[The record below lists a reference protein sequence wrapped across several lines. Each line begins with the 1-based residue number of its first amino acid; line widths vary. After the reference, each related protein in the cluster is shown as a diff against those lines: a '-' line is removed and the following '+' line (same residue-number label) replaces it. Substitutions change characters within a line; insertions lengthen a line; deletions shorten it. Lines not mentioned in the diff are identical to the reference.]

1 MRTLLLIDAH
11 SILHR
16 SFHALPPLTA
26 PDGRPTQA
34 LYGLSVMLTKIF
46 ETAKPDYAAGC
57 FDLPEPTFRHTTF
70 KGYKAQRPKTP
81 DALASQLQ
89 EAPTVFTAFG
99 IRSFSE
105 PGFEGDDFIATL
117 TEHFKKEPD
126 LQIVILTGDLDTLQ
140 LVDQDHIVVRT
151 FRKGLSDTFT
161 YNEPAVRARYGLNP
175 EQIGDYK
182 ALVGDSSDNIP
193 GVPGVG
199 PKTATEALVKY
210 GTLEKL
216 FASLLQDPKLSAKF
230 AAHRTAAELAKTLVT
245 LQTHAPIGDL
255 NLENLATRDFPGE
268 AVPKLFRDLG
278 FESLLRRIY
287 SRASTGDPQAESKT
301 ERTKAAKKTS
311 LPKPIPSDSPLQS
324 SIFDHSTPTARV
336 DSHSLTLKNNPNEF
350 FLVDN
355 VACTSA
361 AVNSLKI
368 GFELKQATRAAAAT
382 GQELPPPYFDLGVAF
397 WLIDPDFK
405 KYNRGD
411 LVERYL
417 KRSLLSPAEDDRALY
432 QFAQLK
438 LQEYELAKVFQ
449 KTEMLLLP
457 LLVEVE
463 DFGIG
468 VSASKLTELKNDLAK
483 KIRTTERKI
492 YHLAGR
498 EFNLNSPA
506 QLSEVLY
513 RELQIPTRATTKS
526 FPSTSAER
534 LQEIQT
540 KHPIVP
546 LLLTYRS
553 DFKVESTYVEP
564 ILRAIDTDGRLRTEY
579 VQTGTATGRLSSKE
593 PNLQNIPH
601 GTPFTTELRSA
612 FCPAEGYEFLSFDYA
627 QLELRILAEL
637 SLDERMLAAFR
648 AGEDIHAITAARVYH
663 KNVSAIN
670 SAERRVAKT
679 LNFGLIY
686 GMGASA
692 FAATSGLSRKDAGEF
707 IQNYWRE
714 FPGVAKWQ
722 QETKRVVHER
732 GYTETLTGR
741 RRYFPELL
749 SEDPRLL
756 SAVDRAA
763 VNHPVQGLEGDVIKQ
778 AMLKVREVLSPR
790 GFWGKEVH
798 MLLSI
803 HDELL
808 FEVRIGMMKEIA
820 PLIEAA
826 MEQALHLPHVKLV
839 VEAKTGKDWGHM
851 NIPHSLGH
859 LILNG

>member
-70 KGYKAQRPKTP
+70 EAYKAQRPKTP
-81 DALASQLQ
+81 DALAGQLN

-117 TEHFKKEPD
+117 TKRFEQEAD
-126 LQIVILTGDLDTLQ
+126 LQIIILTGDLDTLQ
-140 LVDQDHIVVRT
+140 LVDQNHILVRT

-161 YNEPAVRARYGLNP
+161 YDEPAVRARYGLNP

-210 GTLEKL
+210 GTLEKI
-216 FASLLQDPKLSAKF
+216 FNSLSQDPKLSAKF
-230 AAHRTAAELAKTLVT
+230 AAHRAAAEMAKTLVT
-245 LQTHAPIGDL
+245 LQTNAPVGKL
-255 NLENLATRDFPGE
+255 KLEDLATREFPGE
-268 AVPKLFRDLG
+268 AVPKLFRELG
-278 FESLLRRIY
+278 FESLLNRIY
-287 SRASTGDPQAESKT
+287 GRSKT
-301 ERTKAAKKTS
+301 EGNPVQEKTQRAKAPAKAGTKK
-311 LPKPIPSDSPLQS
+311 LPPINSPLQS
-324 SIFDHSTPTARV
+324 SIFDHSTTANPTPVKPA
-336 DSHSLTLKNNPNEF
+336 SANNKNEF
-350 FLVDN
+350 FLADN
-355 VACTSA
+355 DTLPTDA
-361 AVNSLKI
+361 AGALKI
-368 GFELKQATRAAAAT
+368 GFELKQAIRLAT
-382 GQELPPPYFDLGVAF
+382 KQKQELPPPYFDLGVAF

-405 KYNRGD
+405 KYNRED
-411 LVERYL
+411 LVARYL
-417 KRSLLSPAEDDRALY
+417 KREPQDPSTDDRALY
-432 QFAQLK
+432 QFATKKLK
-438 LQEYELAKVFQ
+438 EYKLEKVFQ
-449 KTEMLLLP
+449 ETEMPLLP

-463 DFGIG
+463 DLGIG
-468 VSASKLTELKNDLAK
+468 VSSEKLEELKNSLIK
-483 KIRTTERKI
+483 KIAATEKKI
-492 YHLAGR
+492 YRLAGR

-513 RELQIPTRATTKS
+513 RELKIPTRATTKN

-534 LQEIQT
+534 LIEIRD

-546 LLLTYRS
+546 FLLEYRS
-553 DFKVESTYVEP
+553 DFKVQSTYVEP
-564 ILRAIDTDGRLRTEY
+564 ILNAIGPDGRLHTEY

-593 PNLQNIPH
+593 PNLQNVPH
-601 GTPFTTELRSA
+601 DTPFSTELRSA
-612 FCPAEGYEFLSFDYA
+612 FLPRLGYEFLSFDYA
-627 QLELRILAEL
+627 QLELRILASL
-637 SLDERMLAAFR
+637 SSDERMLSAFTKR
-648 AGEDIHAITAARVYH
+648 QDIHALTAAQVYH
-663 KNVSAIN
+663 KKVSEIT

-679 LNFGLIY
+679 LNFGLVY
-686 GMGASA
+686 GMGISA
-692 FAATSGLSRKDAGEF
+692 FAATSGLSRKEAGEF
-707 IQNYWRE
+707 IGSYWRE

-722 QETKRVVHER
+722 AETRRVVHKR

-749 SEDPRLL
+749 SGDPRAL

-778 AMLKVREVLSPR
+778 AMLCVRTALLANGS
-790 GFWGKEVH
+790 WGKEVR

-808 FEVRIGMMKEIA
+808 FEVRIGMMNEII
-820 PLIEAA
+820 PIIRSA
-826 MEQALHLPHVKLV
+826 MEQALRLPRVSLV
-839 VEAKTGKDWGHM
+839 VEARTGGDWGHLE
-851 NIPHSLGH
+851 PLASTV
-859 LILNG
+859 